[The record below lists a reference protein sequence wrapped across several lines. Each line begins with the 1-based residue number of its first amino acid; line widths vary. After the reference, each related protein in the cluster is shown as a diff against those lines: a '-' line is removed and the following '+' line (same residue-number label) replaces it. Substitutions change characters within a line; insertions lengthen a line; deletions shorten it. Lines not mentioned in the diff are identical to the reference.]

1 MKKFLAIC
9 IVIFVVA
16 LFTIGNILSSK
27 SAPKDGTYFTKTKGK
42 DIYIVKNDKWEKLEI
57 VGVGLDSTKPGVFP
71 SENLVSEEDYL
82 RWIKDIYD
90 MGTNCIKVSNLM
102 GANFYKALDKFN
114 KDKKN
119 PIYLMQGI
127 YFDEKLLKN
136 GKDPQGSKA
145 SSAFK
150 DNIKLVVDSV
160 HGNPYNKE
168 KPDILQ
174 VYKTDISKYVIGYS
188 LGIQFAKHDLIYTE
202 IMNNK
207 KPYDGKYMYT
217 DKNSSSFESYLAK
230 MGDYAVDY
238 EFSTYKKQSLI
249 SFIGTSAHHI
259 ASSVENPNKKNIL
272 SSKDIN
278 EEFKNFIDVED
289 IKAKRGLK
297 TGIVASYNIYP
308 SYTELKE
315 YDGNIGKYFEDINKH
330 YSIPVIIGEIGV
342 PSSRSGGDFNENI
355 DKGYITE
362 QEQGKALVDIYKA
375 VKKSKLAGC
384 FIFEFQDSWYSSSWN
399 TKDNKIL
406 DRSAYWS
413 DAQTYSQS
421 FGLMTFEPGRLKVTP
436 YPDDKLDEWS
446 EKNVISKEKDY
457 SLSMQSDEKY
467 LYFMIKSSDK
477 TSLKKD
483 DIYIDLDITPKSGAK
498 KSTQYGLQFDNPVDF
513 IIKINDQGNSM
524 VMAQEYYNGF
534 DFYENKSLYEK
545 RPDLIK
551 HTPDMDYFSPI
562 YIETR
567 PKMFI
572 KSQGETKEKVTYET
586 GKLTKGN
593 SNPESKDFN
602 SAADYYMGNDY
613 VEVRI
618 PWALLNFMDPST
630 KQIADDF
637 YENFKTKP
645 MNINDINVGVTIKEN
660 EKVITRIK
668 STPYK
673 LNGWSVPKYHERLK
687 KSYYILKEEL
697 SKK

>member
-42 DIYIVKNDKWEKLEI
+42 DIYIVQNDKWEKLEI
-57 VGVGLDSTKPGVFP
+57 VGVGLDSTKPGAFP
-71 SENLVSEEDYL
+71 SENLVNEEDYL

-90 MGTNCIKVSNLM
+90 MGANCIKVSNLM

-150 DNIKLVVDSV
+150 DNIKLVIDSV

-342 PSSRSGGDFNENI
+342 PSSRSGGDFNENT

-446 EKNVISKEKDY
+446 EKNVISKDKDY

-483 DIYIDLDITPKSGAK
+483 DIYIDLDTTPKSGSK

-645 MNINDINVGVTIKEN
+645 MKINDINVGVTIKEN

>member
-57 VGVGLDSTKPGVFP
+57 VGVGLDSTKPGAFP

-90 MGTNCIKVSNLM
+90 MGANCIKVSNLM

-150 DNIKLVVDSV
+150 DNIKLVIDSV

-272 SSKDIN
+272 SSKDTN

-483 DIYIDLDITPKSGAK
+483 DIYIDLDTTPKSGSK

-513 IIKINDQGNSM
+513 IIKINNKGNSM

-572 KSQGETKEKVTYET
+572 KSQGQTKEKVTYET

-602 SAADYYMGNDY
+602 SAADYYMGNNY
-613 VEVRI
+613 VEIRI
-618 PWALLNFMDPST
+618 PWGLLNFMDPST
-630 KQIADDF
+630 QQIADDF

-645 MNINDINVGVTIKEN
+645 MKINDINVGVTIKEN

>member
-42 DIYIVKNDKWEKLEI
+42 DIYIAKNDKWEKLEI
-57 VGVGLDSTKPGVFP
+57 VGVGLDSTKPGAFP

-90 MGTNCIKVSNLM
+90 MGANCIKVSNLM

-150 DNIKLVVDSV
+150 DNIKLVIDSV

-217 DKNSSSFESYLAK
+217 DNNSSSFESYLAK

-272 SSKDIN
+272 SSKDTN

-483 DIYIDLDITPKSGAK
+483 DIYIDLDTTPKSGSK

-513 IIKINDQGNSM
+513 IIKINDKGNSM

>member
-57 VGVGLDSTKPGVFP
+57 VGVGLDSTKPGAFP

-90 MGTNCIKVSNLM
+90 MGANCIKVSNLM

-150 DNIKLVVDSV
+150 DNIKLVIDSV

-272 SSKDIN
+272 SSKDTN

-483 DIYIDLDITPKSGAK
+483 DIYIDLDTTPKSGSK

-513 IIKINDQGNSM
+513 IIKINNKGNSM

-572 KSQGETKEKVTYET
+572 KSQGQTKEKVTYET

-602 SAADYYMGNDY
+602 SAADYYMGNNY
-613 VEVRI
+613 VEIRI
-618 PWALLNFMDPST
+618 PWGLLNFMDPST
-630 KQIADDF
+630 QQIADDF

-645 MNINDINVGVTIKEN
+645 MKINDINVGVTIKGN

>member
-90 MGTNCIKVSNLM
+90 MGANCIKVSNLM
-102 GANFYKALDKFN
+102 GANFYKALDTFN

-150 DNIKLVVDSV
+150 DNIKLVIDSV

-230 MGDYAVDY
+230 MGDYAVNY

-272 SSKDIN
+272 SSKDTN

-289 IKAKRGLK
+289 IKVKRALK

-315 YDGNIGKYFEDINKH
+315 YDGNIEKYFEDINKH
-330 YSIPVIIGEIGV
+330 YSIPVIIGEIGL

-436 YPDDKLDEWS
+436 YPDDKLNEWS

-645 MNINDINVGVTIKEN
+645 MKINDINVGVTIKEN

-687 KSYYILKEEL
+687 KSYYILKEKL

>member
-42 DIYIVKNDKWEKLEI
+42 DIYIAKNDKWEKLEI
-57 VGVGLDSTKPGVFP
+57 VGVGLDSTKPGAFP

-90 MGTNCIKVSNLM
+90 MGANCIKVSNLM

-150 DNIKLVVDSV
+150 DNIKLVIDSV

-272 SSKDIN
+272 SSKDTN

-483 DIYIDLDITPKSGAK
+483 DIYIDLDTTPKSGSK

-513 IIKINDQGNSM
+513 IIKINDKGNSM

>member
-42 DIYIVKNDKWEKLEI
+42 GVYIVKNDKWEKLEI
-57 VGVGLDSTKPGVFP
+57 VGVGLDSTKPGAFP
-71 SENLVSEEDYL
+71 SENLVREEDYL

-90 MGTNCIKVSNLM
+90 MGANCIKVSNLM

-114 KDKKN
+114 KNKKN

-136 GKDPQGSKA
+136 GKDPQGNKA

-150 DNIKLVVDSV
+150 DNIKLVIDSV

-217 DKNSSSFESYLAK
+217 DENSSSFESYLAK
-230 MGDYAVDY
+230 MGDYAVNY

-259 ASSVENPNKKNIL
+259 ASSIENPNKKNIL
-272 SSKDIN
+272 SSKDTN

-315 YDGNIGKYFEDINKH
+315 YDGNIGRYFEDINKH

-436 YPDDKLDEWS
+436 YTDDKLDEWS

-483 DIYIDLDITPKSGAK
+483 DIYIDLDTTPKSGSK

-513 IIKINDQGNSM
+513 IIKINDKGNSM

-534 DFYENKSLYEK
+534 AFYENKSLYEK

-618 PWALLNFMDPST
+618 PWGLLNFMDPST

-645 MNINDINVGVTIKEN
+645 MKINDINVGVTIKEN
-660 EKVITRIK
+660 EKLITRIK

>member
-16 LFTIGNILSSK
+16 LFIIGNILSSK

-42 DIYIVKNDKWEKLEI
+42 DIYIVKNNKWEKLEI
-57 VGVGLDSTKPGVFP
+57 VGVGLDSTKPGAFP
-71 SENLVSEEDYL
+71 SENLVNEEDYL

-90 MGTNCIKVSNLM
+90 MGANCIKVSNLM

-136 GKDPQGSKA
+136 GKDPQGSKV

-150 DNIKLVVDSV
+150 DNIKLVIDSV

-272 SSKDIN
+272 SSKDTN

-315 YDGNIGKYFEDINKH
+315 YDGNIGRYFEDINKH

-446 EKNVISKEKDY
+446 EKNVISKDKDY
-457 SLSMQSDEKY
+457 SLSMKSDEKY

-483 DIYIDLDITPKSGAK
+483 DIYIDLDTTPKSGSK

-593 SNPESKDFN
+593 SNPKSKDFN

-645 MNINDINVGVTIKEN
+645 MKINDINVGVTIKEN

-673 LNGWSVPKYHERLK
+673 LNGWQVPKYHERLK

>member
-57 VGVGLDSTKPGVFP
+57 VGVGLDSTKPGAFP
-71 SENLVSEEDYL
+71 SENLVNEEDYL

-90 MGTNCIKVSNLM
+90 MGANCIKVSNLM

-150 DNIKLVVDSV
+150 DNIKLVIDSV

-272 SSKDIN
+272 SSKDTN

-315 YDGNIGKYFEDINKH
+315 YDGNIGRYFEDINKH

-436 YPDDKLDEWS
+436 YPDDRLDEWS
-446 EKNVISKEKDY
+446 EKNVISKDKDY

-483 DIYIDLDITPKSGAK
+483 DIYIDLDTTPKSGSK

-593 SNPESKDFN
+593 SNPKSKDFN

-645 MNINDINVGVTIKEN
+645 MKINDINVGVTIKEN

-673 LNGWSVPKYHERLK
+673 LNGWQVPKYHERLK

>member
-9 IVIFVVA
+9 IVIFLVA
-16 LFTIGNILSSK
+16 LFTVGNILSSE

-57 VGVGLDSTKPGVFP
+57 VGVELDSSKPGVFP

-90 MGTNCIKVSNLM
+90 MGANCIKVSNLM

-114 KDKKN
+114 KGKKN

-150 DNIKLVVDSV
+150 DNIKLVIDSV

-168 KPDILQ
+168 KTDILQ

-188 LGIQFAKHDLIYTE
+188 LGIQFVKHDLIYTE

-230 MGDYAVDY
+230 MGDYAVNY

-272 SSKDIN
+272 SSKDTD

-289 IKAKRGLK
+289 IKAKRALK

-362 QEQGKALVDIYKA
+362 QEQGEALVDIYKA

-436 YPDDKLDEWS
+436 YTDGKLDEWS
-446 EKNVISKEKDY
+446 EKNVISKDKDY

-483 DIYIDLDITPKSGAK
+483 DIYIDLDTTPKSGSK

-524 VMAQEYYNGF
+524 VMAQEYYNSFG
-534 DFYENKSLYEK
+534 FYENKSLYEK

-572 KSQGETKEKVTYET
+572 KSKGETKEKVTYET

-645 MNINDINVGVTIKEN
+645 MKINDINVGVTIKEN

-673 LNGWSVPKYHERLK
+673 LNGWSFPKYHERLK

>member
-57 VGVGLDSTKPGVFP
+57 VGVGLDSTKPGAFP
-71 SENLVSEEDYL
+71 SENLVNEEDYL

-90 MGTNCIKVSNLM
+90 MGANCIKVSNLM
-102 GANFYKALDKFN
+102 GVNFYKALDKFN

-150 DNIKLVVDSV
+150 DNIKLVIDSV

-168 KPDILQ
+168 KPDIIQ

-272 SSKDIN
+272 SSKDTN

-342 PSSRSGGDFNENI
+342 PSSRSGGDFNENT

-413 DAQTYSQS
+413 YAQTYSQS

-446 EKNVISKEKDY
+446 EKNVISKDKDY

-483 DIYIDLDITPKSGAK
+483 DIYIDLDTTPKSGSK

-645 MNINDINVGVTIKEN
+645 MKINDINVGVTIKEN

>member
-57 VGVGLDSTKPGVFP
+57 VGVGLDSTKPGAFP
-71 SENLVSEEDYL
+71 SENLVNEEDYL

-90 MGTNCIKVSNLM
+90 MGANCIKVSNLM

-150 DNIKLVVDSV
+150 DNIKLVIDSV

-272 SSKDIN
+272 SSKDTN

-315 YDGNIGKYFEDINKH
+315 YDGNIGRYFEDINKH

-342 PSSRSGGDFNENI
+342 PSSRSGGDFNENT

-413 DAQTYSQS
+413 DVQTYSQS

-446 EKNVISKEKDY
+446 EKNVISKDKDY

-483 DIYIDLDITPKSGAK
+483 DIYIDLDTTPKSGSK

-645 MNINDINVGVTIKEN
+645 MKINDINVGVTIKEN

>member
-57 VGVGLDSTKPGVFP
+57 VGVGLDSTKPGAFP

-90 MGTNCIKVSNLM
+90 MGANCIKVSNLM

-136 GKDPQGSKA
+136 GKDPQGNKA

-150 DNIKLVVDSV
+150 DNIKLVIDSV

-272 SSKDIN
+272 SSKDTN

-315 YDGNIGKYFEDINKH
+315 YDGNIGRYFEDINKH

-483 DIYIDLDITPKSGAK
+483 DIYIDLDTTPKSGSK
-498 KSTQYGLQFDNPVDF
+498 KSTQHGLQFDNPVDF

-645 MNINDINVGVTIKEN
+645 MKINDINVGVTIKEN

>member
-42 DIYIVKNDKWEKLEI
+42 DIYIAKNDKWEKLEI
-57 VGVGLDSTKPGVFP
+57 VGVGLDSTKPGAFP

-90 MGTNCIKVSNLM
+90 MGANCIKVSNLM

-150 DNIKLVVDSV
+150 DNIKLVIDSV

-272 SSKDIN
+272 SSKDTN

-330 YSIPVIIGEIGV
+330 YSIPVIIGEIGI

-413 DAQTYSQS
+413 DAQTYSQ
-421 FGLMTFEPGRLKVTP
+421 
-436 YPDDKLDEWS
+436 
-446 EKNVISKEKDY
+446 
-457 SLSMQSDEKY
+457 
-467 LYFMIKSSDK
+467 
-477 TSLKKD
+477 
-483 DIYIDLDITPKSGAK
+483 
-498 KSTQYGLQFDNPVDF
+498 
-513 IIKINDQGNSM
+513 
-524 VMAQEYYNGF
+524 
-534 DFYENKSLYEK
+534 
-545 RPDLIK
+545 
-551 HTPDMDYFSPI
+551 
-562 YIETR
+562 
-567 PKMFI
+567 
-572 KSQGETKEKVTYET
+572 
-586 GKLTKGN
+586 
-593 SNPESKDFN
+593 
-602 SAADYYMGNDY
+602 
-613 VEVRI
+613 
-618 PWALLNFMDPST
+618 
-630 KQIADDF
+630 
-637 YENFKTKP
+637 
-645 MNINDINVGVTIKEN
+645 
-660 EKVITRIK
+660 
-668 STPYK
+668 
-673 LNGWSVPKYHERLK
+673 
-687 KSYYILKEEL
+687 
-697 SKK
+697 

>member
-42 DIYIVKNDKWEKLEI
+42 DIYIAKNDKWEKLEI
-57 VGVGLDSTKPGVFP
+57 VGVGLDSTKPGAFP

-90 MGTNCIKVSNLM
+90 MGANCIKVSNLM

-150 DNIKLVVDSV
+150 DNIKLVIDSV

-272 SSKDIN
+272 SSKDTN

-483 DIYIDLDITPKSGAK
+483 DIYIDLDTTPKSGSK

-645 MNINDINVGVTIKEN
+645 MKINDINVGVTIKEN

>member
-90 MGTNCIKVSNLM
+90 MGANCIKVSNLM
-102 GANFYKALDKFN
+102 GANFYKALDTFN

-150 DNIKLVVDSV
+150 DNIKLVIDSV

-230 MGDYAVDY
+230 MGDYAVNY

-272 SSKDIN
+272 SSKDTN

-289 IKAKRGLK
+289 IKVKRALK

-315 YDGNIGKYFEDINKH
+315 YDGNIEKYFEDINKH
-330 YSIPVIIGEIGV
+330 YSIPVIIGEIGL

-436 YPDDKLDEWS
+436 YPDDKLNEWS

-483 DIYIDLDITPKSGAK
+483 DIYIDLDTTPKSGAK

-645 MNINDINVGVTIKEN
+645 MKINDINVGVTIKEN

>member
-42 DIYIVKNDKWEKLEI
+42 DIYIAKNDKWEKLEI
-57 VGVGLDSTKPGVFP
+57 VGVGLDSTKPGAFP

-90 MGTNCIKVSNLM
+90 MGANCIKVSNLM

-150 DNIKLVVDSV
+150 DNIKLVIDSV

-272 SSKDIN
+272 SSKDTN

-330 YSIPVIIGEIGV
+330 YSIPVIIGEIGI

-483 DIYIDLDITPKSGAK
+483 DIYIDLDTTPKSGSK

-551 HTPDMDYFSPI
+551 YTPDMDYFSPI

-645 MNINDINVGVTIKEN
+645 MKINDINVGVTIKEN

>member
-42 DIYIVKNDKWEKLEI
+42 DIYIAKNDKWEKLEI
-57 VGVGLDSTKPGVFP
+57 VGVGLDSTKPGAFP

-90 MGTNCIKVSNLM
+90 MGANCIKVSNLM

-150 DNIKLVVDSV
+150 DNIKLVIDSV

-217 DKNSSSFESYLAK
+217 NKNSSSFESYLAK

-272 SSKDIN
+272 SSKDTN

-483 DIYIDLDITPKSGAK
+483 DIYIDLDTTPKSGAK

-513 IIKINDQGNSM
+513 IIKINDKGNSM
-524 VMAQEYYNGF
+524 VMVQEYYNGF

>member
-42 DIYIVKNDKWEKLEI
+42 GVYIVKNDKWEKLEI
-57 VGVGLDSTKPGVFP
+57 VGVGLDSTKPGAFP

-90 MGTNCIKVSNLM
+90 MGANCIKVSNLM

-136 GKDPQGSKA
+136 GKDPQGSKV

-150 DNIKLVVDSV
+150 DNIKLVIDSV

-217 DKNSSSFESYLAK
+217 DENSSSFESYLAK
-230 MGDYAVDY
+230 MGDYAVNY

-259 ASSVENPNKKNIL
+259 ASSIENPNKKNIL
-272 SSKDIN
+272 SSKDTN

-315 YDGNIGKYFEDINKH
+315 YDGNIGRYFEDINKH

-446 EKNVISKEKDY
+446 EKNVISKDKDY

-467 LYFMIKSSDK
+467 LYFMIKSSNK

-483 DIYIDLDITPKSGAK
+483 DIYIDLDTTPKSGAK

-513 IIKINDQGNSM
+513 IIKINDKGNSM

-645 MNINDINVGVTIKEN
+645 MKINDINVGVTIKEN

>member
-42 DIYIVKNDKWEKLEI
+42 DIYIAKNDKWEKLEI
-57 VGVGLDSTKPGVFP
+57 VGVGLDSTKPGAFP

-90 MGTNCIKVSNLM
+90 MGANCIKVSNLM

-150 DNIKLVVDSV
+150 DNIKLVIDSV

-272 SSKDIN
+272 SSKDTN

-483 DIYIDLDITPKSGAK
+483 DIYIDLDTTPKSGSK

-645 MNINDINVGVTIKEN
+645 MKINDINVGVTIKEN
-660 EKVITRIK
+660 EKVITRIN

>member
-57 VGVGLDSTKPGVFP
+57 VGVGLDSTKPGAFP
-71 SENLVSEEDYL
+71 SENLVNEEDYL

-90 MGTNCIKVSNLM
+90 MGANCIKVSNLM

-150 DNIKLVVDSV
+150 DNIKLVIDSV

-230 MGDYAVDY
+230 MGDYAVNY
-238 EFSTYKKQSLI
+238 EFSTYKKQSII

-272 SSKDIN
+272 SSKDTN

-446 EKNVISKEKDY
+446 EKNVISKDKDY

-483 DIYIDLDITPKSGAK
+483 DIYIDLDTTPKSGSK

>member
-42 DIYIVKNDKWEKLEI
+42 DIYIAKNDKWEKLEI
-57 VGVGLDSTKPGVFP
+57 VGVGLDSTKPGAFP

-90 MGTNCIKVSNLM
+90 MGANCIKVSNLM

-119 PIYLMQGI
+119 PIYLMQVI

-136 GKDPQGSKA
+136 GKDPQESKA
-145 SSAFK
+145 SNAFK
-150 DNIKLVVDSV
+150 DNIKLVIDSV

-272 SSKDIN
+272 SSKDTN

-483 DIYIDLDITPKSGAK
+483 DIYIDLDTTPKSGSK

-513 IIKINDQGNSM
+513 IIKINDKGNSM

>member
-57 VGVGLDSTKPGVFP
+57 VGVGLDSTKPGAFP
-71 SENLVSEEDYL
+71 SENLVNEEDYL

-90 MGTNCIKVSNLM
+90 MGANCIKVSNLM
-102 GANFYKALDKFN
+102 GVNFYKALDKFN

-150 DNIKLVVDSV
+150 DNIKLVIDSV

-168 KPDILQ
+168 KPDIIQ

-272 SSKDIN
+272 SSKDTN

-342 PSSRSGGDFNENI
+342 PSSRSGGDFNENT

-446 EKNVISKEKDY
+446 EKNVISKDKDY

-483 DIYIDLDITPKSGAK
+483 DIYIDLDTTPKSGSK

-645 MNINDINVGVTIKEN
+645 MKINDINVGVTIKEN

>member
-57 VGVGLDSTKPGVFP
+57 VGVGLDSTKPGAFP
-71 SENLVSEEDYL
+71 SENLVNEEDYL

-90 MGTNCIKVSNLM
+90 MGANCIKVSNLM

-114 KDKKN
+114 KDKKS

-150 DNIKLVVDSV
+150 DNIKLVIDSV

-272 SSKDIN
+272 SSKDTN

-342 PSSRSGGDFNENI
+342 PSSRSGGDFNENT

-446 EKNVISKEKDY
+446 EKNVISKDKDY

-483 DIYIDLDITPKSGAK
+483 DIYIDLDTTPKSGSK

-551 HTPDMDYFSPI
+551 YTPDMDYFSPI

-645 MNINDINVGVTIKEN
+645 MKINDINVGVTIKEN

>member
-57 VGVGLDSTKPGVFP
+57 VGVGLDSTKPGAFP

-90 MGTNCIKVSNLM
+90 MGANCIKVSNLM

-150 DNIKLVVDSV
+150 DNIKLVIDSV

-272 SSKDIN
+272 SSKDTN

-446 EKNVISKEKDY
+446 EKNVISKDKDY

-483 DIYIDLDITPKSGAK
+483 DIYIDLDTTPKSGSK

-513 IIKINDQGNSM
+513 IIKINDKGNSM

-645 MNINDINVGVTIKEN
+645 MKINDINVGVTIKEN

>member
-57 VGVGLDSTKPGVFP
+57 VGVGLDSTKPGAFP
-71 SENLVSEEDYL
+71 SENLVNEEDYL
-82 RWIKDIYD
+82 RWIKDIYY
-90 MGTNCIKVSNLM
+90 MGANCIKVSNLM

-136 GKDPQGSKA
+136 GKDPQGNKA

-150 DNIKLVVDSV
+150 DNIKLVIDSV

-259 ASSVENPNKKNIL
+259 ASSLENPNKKNIL
-272 SSKDIN
+272 SSKGTN

-289 IKAKRGLK
+289 IKSKRGLK

-446 EKNVISKEKDY
+446 EKNVISKDKDY

-483 DIYIDLDITPKSGAK
+483 DIYIDLDTTPKSGAK

-645 MNINDINVGVTIKEN
+645 MKINDINVGVTIKEN

>member
-57 VGVGLDSTKPGVFP
+57 VGVGLDSTKPGAFP
-71 SENLVSEEDYL
+71 SENLVNEEDYL

-90 MGTNCIKVSNLM
+90 MGANCIKVSNLM

-150 DNIKLVVDSV
+150 DNIKLVIDSV

-272 SSKDIN
+272 SSKDTN

-315 YDGNIGKYFEDINKH
+315 YDGNIGRYFEDINKH

-436 YPDDKLDEWS
+436 YPDDRLDEWS
-446 EKNVISKEKDY
+446 EKNVISKDKDY

-483 DIYIDLDITPKSGAK
+483 DIYIDLDTTPKSGSK

-524 VMAQEYYNGF
+524 VMAQEYYDGF

-593 SNPESKDFN
+593 SNPKSKDFN

-645 MNINDINVGVTIKEN
+645 MKINDINVGVTIKEN

-673 LNGWSVPKYHERLK
+673 LNGWQVPKYHERLK

>member
-71 SENLVSEEDYL
+71 NENLVSEEDYL

-90 MGTNCIKVSNLM
+90 MGANCIKVSNLM

-150 DNIKLVVDSV
+150 DNIKLVIDSV

-272 SSKDIN
+272 SSKDTN

-315 YDGNIGKYFEDINKH
+315 YDGNIGRYFEDINKH

-446 EKNVISKEKDY
+446 EKNVISKDKDY

-483 DIYIDLDITPKSGAK
+483 DIYIDLDTTPKSGSK

-645 MNINDINVGVTIKEN
+645 MKINDINVGVTIKEN

>member
-57 VGVGLDSTKPGVFP
+57 VGVGLDSTKPGAFP
-71 SENLVSEEDYL
+71 SENLVNEEDYL

-90 MGTNCIKVSNLM
+90 MGANCIKVSNLM

-136 GKDPQGSKA
+136 GKDPQGNKA

-150 DNIKLVVDSV
+150 DNIKLVIDSV

-259 ASSVENPNKKNIL
+259 ASSLENPNKKNIL
-272 SSKDIN
+272 SSKGTN

-289 IKAKRGLK
+289 IKSKRGLK

-446 EKNVISKEKDY
+446 EKNVISKDKDY

-483 DIYIDLDITPKSGAK
+483 DIYIDLDTTPKSGAK
-498 KSTQYGLQFDNPVDF
+498 KSTQYGLQFDNTVDF

-645 MNINDINVGVTIKEN
+645 MKINDINVGVTIKEN

>member
-57 VGVGLDSTKPGVFP
+57 VGVGLDSTKPGAFP

-90 MGTNCIKVSNLM
+90 MGANCIKVSNLM

-150 DNIKLVVDSV
+150 DNIKLVIDSV

-272 SSKDIN
+272 SSKDTN

-342 PSSRSGGDFNENI
+342 PSSRFGGDFNENI

-483 DIYIDLDITPKSGAK
+483 DIYIDLDTTPKSGSK

-513 IIKINDQGNSM
+513 IIKINNKGNSM

-572 KSQGETKEKVTYET
+572 KSQGQTKEKVTYET

-602 SAADYYMGNDY
+602 SAADYYMGNNY
-613 VEVRI
+613 VEIRI
-618 PWALLNFMDPST
+618 PWGLLNFMDPST
-630 KQIADDF
+630 QQIADDF

-645 MNINDINVGVTIKEN
+645 MKINDINVGVTIKEN

>member
-90 MGTNCIKVSNLM
+90 MGANCIKVSNLM

-289 IKAKRGLK
+289 IKAKRALK

-524 VMAQEYYNGF
+524 AMAQEYYNGF

-645 MNINDINVGVTIKEN
+645 MKINDINVGVTIKEN

>member
-645 MNINDINVGVTIKEN
+645 MKINNINVGVTIKEN

>member
-16 LFTIGNILSSK
+16 LFIIGNILSSK

-42 DIYIVKNDKWEKLEI
+42 DIYIVKNNKWEKLEI
-57 VGVGLDSTKPGVFP
+57 VGVGLDSTKPGAFP
-71 SENLVSEEDYL
+71 SENLVNEEDYL

-90 MGTNCIKVSNLM
+90 MGANCIKVSNLM

-136 GKDPQGSKA
+136 GKDPQGSKV

-150 DNIKLVVDSV
+150 DNIKLVIDSV

-249 SFIGTSAHHI
+249 SFIGTSVHHI

-272 SSKDIN
+272 SSKDTN

-315 YDGNIGKYFEDINKH
+315 YDGNIGRYFEDINKH

-446 EKNVISKEKDY
+446 EKNVISKDKDY

-483 DIYIDLDITPKSGAK
+483 DIYIDLDTTPKSGSK

-593 SNPESKDFN
+593 SNPKSKDFN

-645 MNINDINVGVTIKEN
+645 MKINDINVGVTIKEN

-673 LNGWSVPKYHERLK
+673 LNGWQVPKYHERLK

>member
-57 VGVGLDSTKPGVFP
+57 VGVGLDSTKPGAFP
-71 SENLVSEEDYL
+71 SENLVNEEDYL

-90 MGTNCIKVSNLM
+90 MGANCIKVSNLM

-114 KDKKN
+114 KDKKS

-150 DNIKLVVDSV
+150 DNIKLVIDSV

-168 KPDILQ
+168 KPDIIQ

-272 SSKDIN
+272 SSKDTN

-342 PSSRSGGDFNENI
+342 PSSRSGGDFNENT

-446 EKNVISKEKDY
+446 EKNVISKDKDY

-483 DIYIDLDITPKSGAK
+483 DIYIDLDTTPKSGSK

-645 MNINDINVGVTIKEN
+645 MKINDINVGVTIKEN

>member
-57 VGVGLDSTKPGVFP
+57 VGVGLDSTKPGAFP
-71 SENLVSEEDYL
+71 SENLVNEEDYL

-90 MGTNCIKVSNLM
+90 MGANCIKVSNLM

-150 DNIKLVVDSV
+150 DNIKLVIDSV

-272 SSKDIN
+272 SSKDTN

-342 PSSRSGGDFNENI
+342 PSSRPGGDFNENT

-446 EKNVISKEKDY
+446 EKNVISKDKDY

-483 DIYIDLDITPKSGAK
+483 DIYIDLDTTPKSGSK

>member
-57 VGVGLDSTKPGVFP
+57 VGVGLDSTKPGAFP

-90 MGTNCIKVSNLM
+90 MGANCIKVSNLM

-150 DNIKLVVDSV
+150 DNIKLVIDSV

-272 SSKDIN
+272 SSKDTN

-342 PSSRSGGDFNENI
+342 PSSRSGGDFNENT

-446 EKNVISKEKDY
+446 EKNVISKDKDY

-483 DIYIDLDITPKSGAK
+483 DIYIDLDTTPKSGSK

-645 MNINDINVGVTIKEN
+645 MKINDINVGVTIKEN

-668 STPYK
+668 STTYK

>member
-90 MGTNCIKVSNLM
+90 MGANCIKVSNLM

-150 DNIKLVVDSV
+150 DNIKLVIDSV

-238 EFSTYKKQSLI
+238 EFSIYKKQSLI

-259 ASSVENPNKKNIL
+259 ARSVENPNKKNIL
-272 SSKDIN
+272 SSKDTN

-289 IKAKRGLK
+289 IKSKRALK

-315 YDGNIGKYFEDINKH
+315 YDGNIDKYFEDINKH

-436 YPDDKLDEWS
+436 YPDDKLNEWS
-446 EKNVISKEKDY
+446 EKNVISKDKDY

-483 DIYIDLDITPKSGAK
+483 DIYIDLDTTPKSGSK

-513 IIKINDQGNSM
+513 IIKINNQGNSM

-572 KSQGETKEKVTYET
+572 KSQGENKEKVTYET
-586 GKLTKGN
+586 GKLIKGN

-618 PWALLNFMDPST
+618 PWGLLNFMDPST
-630 KQIADDF
+630 QQIADDF

-645 MNINDINVGVTIKEN
+645 MKINDINVGVTIKEN

-668 STPYK
+668 RTPYK

>member
-57 VGVGLDSTKPGVFP
+57 VGVGLDSTKPGAFP

-90 MGTNCIKVSNLM
+90 MGANCIKVSNLM

-150 DNIKLVVDSV
+150 DNIKLVIDSV

-272 SSKDIN
+272 SSKDTN

-446 EKNVISKEKDY
+446 EKNAISKEKDY

-483 DIYIDLDITPKSGAK
+483 DIYIDLDTTPKSGSK

-513 IIKINDQGNSM
+513 IIKINDKGNSM

>member
-42 DIYIVKNDKWEKLEI
+42 DIYIVQNDKWEKLEI
-57 VGVGLDSTKPGVFP
+57 VGVGLDSTKPGAFP
-71 SENLVSEEDYL
+71 SENLVNEEDYL

-90 MGTNCIKVSNLM
+90 MGANCIKVSNLM

-150 DNIKLVVDSV
+150 DNIKLVIDSV

-315 YDGNIGKYFEDINKH
+315 YDGNIGRYFEDINKH

-446 EKNVISKEKDY
+446 EKNVISKDKDY

-483 DIYIDLDITPKSGAK
+483 DIYIDLDTTPKSGSK

-572 KSQGETKEKVTYET
+572 KSQGQTKEKVTYET

-645 MNINDINVGVTIKEN
+645 MKINDINVGVTIKEN